1 MIITMQDVV
10 VVKVCMGTGGVKWKR
25 GAAAAAAPLESS
37 GA

>member
-10 VVKVCMGTGGVKWKR
+10 VVRVCMGTGGVKWKR
-25 GAAAAAAPLESS
+25 GVAAAAAALKSN